1 MAKLEIIINI
11 CVQRANLL
19 LIISGIFI
27 STFFP
32 YYCAISC
39 YCIVHVLI
47 FLCTQLLR
55 GSAVIIFRRF

>member
-32 YYCAISC
+32 YCTISC

-47 FLCTQLLR
+47 FLSTQLLR
-55 GSAVIIFRRF
+55 ESAVIIFRRF